1 MKNKKLKNKK
11 MITPLLR
18 KFGYFYTEIEKLYSD
33 KEYEIFSVY
42 DKSSKIYLLKLFKKD
57 YAPEKFLNEVK
68 IYSLLCK
75 TDNPFF
81 LNINQIRMTK

>member
-1 MKNKKLKNKK
+1 

-33 KEYEIFSVY
+33 KEYEIFSVN

-68 IYSLLCK
+68 IYSLLSK

-81 LNINQIRMTK
+81 F